1 MAVAEC
7 NRAIVKKTEIQVA
20 KWHCLKHIVNV
31 VKFNSVVQLNE
42 STGVIKMLKKCFL
55 EGAYTIKRYFRMY
68 FIKYKFCFQT
78 CQGLQNSFFADYSWV

>member
-20 KWHCLKHIVNV
+20 KWHFLKHIVNMM
-31 VKFNSVVQLNE
+31 KINFIDQLNQR
-42 STGVIKMLKKCFL
+42 TGVIKMLKKCFL

-68 FIKYKFCFQT
+68 FIKYKF
-78 CQGLQNSFFADYSWV
+78 